1 METGSVR
8 QSFCVPRNFG
18 SNVTWPIEG
27 KMHAQT
33 WKVELSLS
41 MLLDAAGVKGLSQAN
56 TLMTVGDISGITT
69 E

>member
-8 QSFCVPRNFG
+8 QSFCGPLNFG
-18 SNVTWPIEG
+18 SNVIWPIEG
-27 KMHAQT
+27 NMHAQT

-41 MLLDAAGVKGLSQAN
+41 NLLDAAGVEGLSQAN
-56 TLMTVGDISGITT
+56 TLMTIGDISGITA

>member
-27 KMHAQT
+27 KMHAHYL
-33 WKVELSLS
+33 E
-41 MLLDAAGVKGLSQAN
+41 
-56 TLMTVGDISGITT
+56 SGT
-69 E
+69 EFEHGCYEPVS

>member
-8 QSFCVPRNFG
+8 QSFCLPRNFG

-27 KMHAQT
+27 KMHAHT

-41 MLLDAAGVKGLSQAN
+41 NLFYADGVEGLSQAN
-56 TLMTVGDISGITT
+56 TLMTVGDISGITA